1 MLKLSQR
8 VYGIALVCILAIFAA
23 VYRFAAWESAS
34 KEVSGFIDGS
44 WFVALCLVV
53 ITVKAVRMIYKLFT
67 QKFKF
72 WYLIKTL
79 FLSGLVF
86 LIWVTGFDF
95 SVNTAVETFSEWKL
109 GGDFSVLYLLT
120 PCIQYV
126 FVMTLLGVYTPK
138 NVFIHDLH
146 EKIIKAFAYIAAYG
160 VLITVLHS
168 YGFMEAVTGFI
179 TFGVNSLQYALIYM
193 IELVFVAL
201 PIVYLAY
208 IGFIL
213 YKIEEPVEVEQNKGK
228 DLRKKSLQTEVNDEA
243 EVVEAAEESS
253 SEVKK
258 PFYIRAY
265 TSGLKGAYN
274 FLEKIKPKV

>member
-8 VYGIALVCILAIFAA
+8 AYGIALVGLLAVLA
-23 VYRFAAWESAS
+23 VIYRLAAWESAS

-44 WFVALCLVV
+44 WFVSLCLVV
-53 ITVKAVRMIYKLFT
+53 ITVKAVRMIELFT

-86 LIWVTGFDF
+86 LIWITGFDF

-109 GGDFSVLYLLT
+109 GGEFSVLYLLT

-126 FVMTLLGVYTPK
+126 FVMTLLGAYTPK

-228 DLRKKSLQTEVNDEA
+228 DLRKKSLQTDVDDEA
-243 EVVEAAEESS
+243 EVVETTEEPS
-253 SEVKK
+253 SEKK